1 MARSTKGLAVEIGDS
16 SPPLSFEPSAAERL
30 VNAALADCASRSFGG
45 NTAQVCDA
53 LKQGRCDVCRGFN
66 DHLTYHIGQYL
77 SQVDRNLKAVVRY
90 EPEPAS
96 LNPKAAQR
104 QPAGQRGGINLIAWV
119 DRKSAALTSL
129 GSTLETSLAEA
140 RKKLGCPNA
149 LPTCFNLDLQMV
161 DDREV
166 AEARGYGLVVKQPF
180 LRSVQVWRRVD
191 VPDANPLGSLDELTA
206 LDRELAPEE
215 VLFEQARAIEKRP
228 SAERLQLEPR
238 LRELKVI
245 LIRRLISDQLAYIN
259 IAKDWL
265 TLADLEEVYN
275 RRIGNGKIGGKAA
288 GLVLA
293 RRILGET
300 LDETQR
306 AGIRFPESYFLGS
319 DQIYIFMAMNGLM
332 HWNNQKY
339 KPEDQ
344 IYSEYPQ
351 ICEQFERGA
360 LPPEVLERLRGILT
374 AVGSNPLIARSSS
387 QLEDNFGTSFAGKY
401 QSFFCPNQGTP
412 EENLEALRRAIALT
426 YASTLNPDALL
437 YRRSKGLQD
446 YDERMAV
453 ILQVVQG
460 ERFGRYYFPFAA
472 GVAFSHNLYRWAP
485 QIRREDGFAR
495 LVWGL
500 GTHAVERGGNDYP
513 RLIALSHPTLQP
525 DDDPQAV
532 RYYSQK
538 YLDVID
544 LEDNAFKNLAVR
556 DLLSPRYPPLRYLVQ
571 VECDGYFSTPRTRI
585 MEDDVPGCA
594 ITFDELL
601 RRTPFATNLSRLLKT
616 LEEHYRV
623 PVDVEF
629 TVGLSELS
637 ALRPTLQ
644 ITLLQCR
651 PQSQMQTVTPELSPG
666 DLEPASVVFSTHF
679 MVPPGYLGD
688 VRHVLY
694 VNPEKYFGLPTP
706 AERNELHRLIEQLNT
721 LLPPKTFILVG
732 PGRWGST
739 NPDLGVFVNYADVFN
754 AGALVEL
761 AGACIGV
768 APEPSF
774 GTHFF
779 QDLMEAQIYPLAVS
793 LDDRKTVFNRAF
805 FEESPNHLEEHV
817 KASWRVAEAVRLIA
831 VADYR
836 PGSHLELFLDGD
848 KNYAVACVMPDK

>member
-1 MARSTKGLAVEIGDS
+1 MEIEDQVT
-16 SPPLSFEPSAAERL
+16 PLSFEPSAADRL
-30 VNAALADCASRSFGG
+30 VNAAIADCASRSFAG
-45 NTAQVCDA
+45 NVSQVCDA
-53 LKQGRCDVCRGFN
+53 LRQGRCDVCRGFS
-66 DHLTYHIGQYL
+66 DYLTYHIGQYL

-90 EPEPAS
+90 EPELAS
-96 LNPKAAQR
+96 LNPKAAG
-104 QPAGQRGGINLIAWV
+104 PMPTVQRGGINLIAWV
-119 DRKSAALTSL
+119 DRKSAALNSL
-129 GSTLETSLAEA
+129 GSTLESSLAEA

-166 AEARGYGLVVKQPF
+166 AEARGYGLVVRQPF
-180 LRSVQVWRRVD
+180 LRSIQVWRRPD
-191 VPDANPLGSLDELTA
+191 VTEGSQAAADLLEPQDMLTA
-206 LDRELAPEE
+206 LDLELAPEP

-228 SAERLQLEPR
+228 ASERLTLEPR

-245 LIRRLISDQLAYIN
+245 LIRRLISDQLAYIR

-265 TLADLEEVYN
+265 TIADLEEVYR

-293 RRILGET
+293 RRILHET
-300 LDETQR
+300 LDE
-306 AGIRFPESYFLGS
+306 ALLNGIRFPESYFLGS

-344 IYSEYPQ
+344 IYREYPQ
-351 ICEQFERGA
+351 ICEQFGQGS
-360 LPPEVLERLRGILT
+360 LPPEVMLRLGEILEE
-374 AVGSNPLIARSSS
+374 VGSSPLIVRSSS

-401 QSFFCPNQGTP
+401 QSFFCPNQGSP
-412 EENLEALRRAIALT
+412 QENLEALRHAIALT

-453 ILQVVQG
+453 IVQVVQG
-460 ERFGRYYFPFAA
+460 ERFGRYFLPFAA

-495 LVWGL
+495 LVWGM

-538 YLDVID
+538 YVDVID
-544 LEDNAFKNLAVR
+544 LADNSFKTLAVK
-556 DLLSPRYPPLRYLVQ
+556 DLLSPRYAPLRYLAQ
-571 VECDGYFSTPRTRI
+571 IECDGYFSTPRTRI
-585 MEDDVPGCA
+585 LEDDVPRAA

-601 RRTPFATNLSRLLKT
+601 RRTPFAPNLSRILKT
-616 LEEHYRV
+616 LEEHYHV

-629 TVGLSELS
+629 TVGLSDLGT
-637 ALRPTLQ
+637 LRPALQ

-651 PQSQMQTVTPELSPG
+651 PQSQMQTVTPELAPR
-666 DLEPASVVFSTHF
+666 DLEPASIVFSTHF
-679 MVPPGYLGD
+679 MVPQGYLGN
-688 VRHVLY
+688 VRHVIY
-694 VNPEKYFGLPTP
+694 VSPDKYFSLPTQ
-706 AERNELHRLIEQLNT
+706 AERGELRRIISQLNV
-721 LLPPKTFILVG
+721 LLEPKTFICVG
-732 PGRWGST
+732 PGRWGTT

-761 AGACIGV
+761 AGSAIGV

-793 LDDRKTVFNRAF
+793 LDDRKTVFNSRF
-805 FEESPNHLEEHV
+805 FEEMPNHLLERV
-817 KASWRVAEAVRLIA
+817 KASARLAGAIRL
-831 VADYR
+831 VKVSDYR

-848 KNYAVACVMPDK
+848 KNNAIACLAPDR